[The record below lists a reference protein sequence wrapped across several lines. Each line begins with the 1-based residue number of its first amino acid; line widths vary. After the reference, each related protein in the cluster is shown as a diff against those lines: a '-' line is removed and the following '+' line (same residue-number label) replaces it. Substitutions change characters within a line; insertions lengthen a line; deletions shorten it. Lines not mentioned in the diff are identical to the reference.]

1 MAVDTGQQMQQLYQ
15 RFGELPGVVIEL
27 HKELLAVHIQN
38 DAATATVFL
47 QGAQLSQ
54 YQAKGQP
61 ASIWC
66 SDSCDYKAGSPLR
79 GGIPICWPWFGDF
92 DRNPKTVHGF
102 RVSVEITKP
111 GPANRDATAQ
121 RATGFIVAGIATPNR
136 GGLSLSLILTELGAL

>member
-66 SDSCDYKAGSPLR
+66 SDSCDYKAGCAVASLFAGPGLVISPETQKPCKHQYHTRRITYRARMGL
-79 GGIPICWPWFGDF
+79 CAT
-92 DRNPKTVHGF
+92 KTGC
-102 RVSVEITKP
+102 
-111 GPANRDATAQ
+111 
-121 RATGFIVAGIATPNR
+121 
-136 GGLSLSLILTELGAL
+136 